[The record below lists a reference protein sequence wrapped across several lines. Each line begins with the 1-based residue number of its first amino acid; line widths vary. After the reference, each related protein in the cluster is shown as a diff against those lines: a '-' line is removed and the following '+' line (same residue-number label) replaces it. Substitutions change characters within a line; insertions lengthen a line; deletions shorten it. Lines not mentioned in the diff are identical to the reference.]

1 MGFDKEFEV
10 YEMGPSHEREG
21 FEGRSRSV
29 QTDEAFQSV
38 LKIFE
43 NNQKTIL
50 SEIKKLPY
58 QIRTQSRT
66 RSRTGSYKLTPRVKD
81 LFKLIQVE
89 IDRAI
94 TVLSGLKNQ
103 ESLKLIPHAT
113 VNKRMQP
120 ILKIMDT
127 TFTALGKFDDQ
138 EIVVGHFHA
147 HIQKISEFI
156 QDED

>member
-1 MGFDKEFEV
+1 MD
-10 YEMGPSHEREG
+10 
-21 FEGRSRSV
+21 SRLV
-29 QTDEAFQSV
+29 QTDEDFQSV

-43 NNQKTIL
+43 SNQKAIL

-58 QIRTQSRT
+58 QIKTQSRT
-66 RSRTGSYKLTPRVKD
+66 RSRAGSYKLTPRVKD
-81 LFKLIQVE
+81 LFKLIQEE

-94 TVLSGLKNQ
+94 TVLSELKSQ
-103 ESLKLIPHAT
+103 ESLRLIPHTT

-120 ILKIMDT
+120 VLKIMDT